1 MTAVID
7 LSQLNNNQIKSITS
21 IKIFYIFRILLV
33 KNMLKYLAKGLSNM
47 NAMTSRQKK
56 ALETR
61 EKLLKVSL
69 DLFNKHGFEHVSVEQ
84 ITKACQVSKGT
95 FYTHFPSKYDVILE
109 KFKELDSFYGSV
121 EKNIDRTLPPS
132 EKILMLYQEQMKY
145 LTHVVGKDL
154 LRTVYTA
161 AMTNQVEQDHYLINP
176 QRLIFQMINAYIEE
190 GIQLGEFR
198 QDLEVG
204 QIQTIIQRCMR
215 ANVYDWLIHNED
227 FDLSAEMAQF
237 TAVVLDGLK
246 VKK

>member
-1 MTAVID
+1 
-7 LSQLNNNQIKSITS
+7 
-21 IKIFYIFRILLV
+21 
-33 KNMLKYLAKGLSNM
+33 MLKYLAKGLSNM

-121 EKNIDRTLPPS
+121 EKNINRTLPPS
-132 EKILMLYQEQMKY
+132 EKILLLYQEQMKY

-198 QDLEVG
+198 QGLEVG